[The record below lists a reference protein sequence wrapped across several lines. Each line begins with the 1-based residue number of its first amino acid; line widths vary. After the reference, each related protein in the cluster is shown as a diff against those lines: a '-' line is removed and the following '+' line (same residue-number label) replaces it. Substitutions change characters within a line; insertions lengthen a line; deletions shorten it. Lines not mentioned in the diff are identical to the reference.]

1 MGDLFAEVTRGVP
14 RARQGQAYRGRDA
27 LNTAGGA
34 PSLRNSPAYEVDDL
48 QLVAFGKVGGRPIGS
63 RDNISIQFH
72 GYAVLLHTELFDQ
85 QGQGGR
91 REGLFLPVDDDFH
104 YSDFRNY
111 RATRQAPAT

>member
-1 MGDLFAEVTRGVP
+1 MP
-14 RARQGQAYRGRDA
+14 SGQPAGRRRYE
-27 LNTAGGA
+27 T
-34 PSLRNSPAYEVDDL
+34 SPAYEVDDL

-63 RDNISIQFH
+63 RDNISVQFH